1 MILQASAVL
10 RLNPPLLCCCFLNTQ
25 AVAAVT
31 WRRFSNHAGL
41 LSCLAE
47 QARGGSR
54 QHGEAG
60 KPEAWVDGWQRV
72 VQEVGR
78 IGQLAGC
85 VSADRGHPTGSS
97 DTSDVCGEGGNVDV
111 THKIGDT

>member
-1 MILQASAVL
+1 VFAA
-10 RLNPPLLCCCFLNTQ
+10 Q

-47 QARGGSR
+47 QARGGSSE
-54 QHGEAG
+54 HGEAG

-72 VQEVGR
+72 VEQVGR

-85 VSADRGHPTGSS
+85 VSGDRGPAGLS
-97 DTSDVCGEGGNVDV
+97 DTSDACGGGDV
-111 THKIGDT
+111 EEESVLPLGTAAA